1 MSTTKNDVPQDL
13 SQSFCDTDTCRD
25 GTNCSAANVTFNC
38 CSDGTECPDET
49 KCSDGVCPM
58 PKKSDDSKSS
68 SPSKRKMRPPGET
81 GSPGVPQLDQL
92 FSQLFSS
99 VLGNDDSPSNPLAAW
114 ESMIRKNPR
123 ISQSSD
129 NSDEDTDE
137 DSDEDDRDYSDEDG
151 EHGENCDREECQ
163 TDNAEQFDPRWDTI
177 NKLIESHVNLTRAVS
192 DLTRKR

>member
-1 MSTTKNDVPQDL
+1 
-13 SQSFCDTDTCRD
+13 
-25 GTNCSAANVTFNC
+25 
-38 CSDGTECPDET
+38 
-49 KCSDGVCPM
+49 M

-114 ESMIRKNPR
+114 ESMMRKNPR
-123 ISQSSD
+123 ISQSSQSSD

-137 DSDEDDRDYSDEDG
+137 DSDDDG
-151 EHGENCDREECQ
+151 EHGENCDHEECQ

>member
-1 MSTTKNDVPQDL
+1 ML
-13 SQSFCDTDTCRD
+13 
-25 GTNCSAANVTFNC
+25 
-38 CSDGTECPDET
+38 
-49 KCSDGVCPM
+49 
-58 PKKSDDSKSS
+58 
-68 SPSKRKMRPPGET
+68 PPGET

-129 NSDEDTDE
+129 NNDEDTDD
-137 DSDEDDRDYSDEDG
+137 DSDEDDGDYSDEDDGDYSDEDG
-151 EHGENCDREECQ
+151 ENCDNEECQ
-163 TDNAEQFDPRWDTI
+163 TDNAEQVDPRWDTI
-177 NKLIESHVNLTRAVS
+177 NKLIESHVKLTRAVS

>member
-1 MSTTKNDVPQDL
+1 MSTTKNDVPQNL
-13 SQSFCDTDTCRD
+13 SQSFCDTT
-25 GTNCSAANVTFNC
+25 CSAANVTFNC
-38 CSDGTECPDET
+38 CSDGTKCPG
-49 KCSDGVCPM
+49 GVCPM

-114 ESMIRKNPR
+114 ESMMRKNPR

-137 DSDEDDRDYSDEDG
+137 DSDEDDGDYSDEDCEHG
-151 EHGENCDREECQ
+151 EHGENCDNEEC
-163 TDNAEQFDPRWDTI
+163 
-177 NKLIESHVNLTRAVS
+177 
-192 DLTRKR
+192 

>member
-13 SQSFCDTDTCRD
+13 SQSFCDTDTCPD
-25 GTNCSAANVTFNC
+25 GATCSAANVTFNC
-38 CSDGTECPDET
+38 CSDGTKCPG
-49 KCSDGVCPM
+49 GVCPM

-81 GSPGVPQLDQL
+81 GSPGIPQLDQL

-99 VLGNDDSPSNPLAAW
+99 VLGNDDSPSNPLTAW
-114 ESMIRKNPR
+114 ESMMRKNPR

-129 NSDEDTDE
+129 SSDEDTDE
-137 DSDEDDRDYSDEDG
+137 DSDDDDGDYSDEDC
-151 EHGENCDREECQ
+151 EHGENYDNEECQ
-163 TDNAEQFDPRWDTI
+163 TDNAEQFDPRWDII

>member
-1 MSTTKNDVPQDL
+1 MYTTKNDVPQDL
-13 SQSFCDTDTCRD
+13 SQSFCDTT
-25 GTNCSAANVTFNC
+25 CSAANVTFNC
-38 CSDGTECPDET
+38 CSDGT

-92 FSQLFSS
+92 FSQVFSS

-114 ESMIRKNPR
+114 ESMMRKNPR

-129 NSDEDTDE
+129 NSDENTDTDE
-137 DSDEDDRDYSDEDG
+137 DEDEGDYTDEDCEHED
-151 EHGENCDREECQ
+151 CDHEECQ

-177 NKLIESHVNLTRAVS
+177 NKLIESHVNLTRVVS